1 MRIGMIAPPWFPLPP
16 KGYGGIELVV
26 HLLTEGLVARGHDVT
41 LFASGDSE
49 TLARLSFVYGR
60 APSEKIA
67 THGHIEIIH
76 GLEAYSQAR
85 EFDVIHDHDGLAS
98 RAMGVLV
105 HRLVGT
111 PVVATLHGPADPLTQ
126 EILSSMRHGLRF
138 IAISEY
144 QRGGL
149 PELPFVATIP
159 NAIDIERHPFS
170 AEKDDYLLFIG
181 RMIADK
187 GAHTAIEVARRVEG
201 RLIMAGKLNEEAEHE
216 YFAEAVEPYLSDRIY
231 FRGEVDM
238 ETKVELYRRARCTL
252 FPIQWPEP
260 FGLVMIESLA
270 AGTPVIA
277 FRRGSV
283 PEVIEHGRTGFIV
296 EDVDEMVEA
305 LGQIDEIDPAECRR
319 AAEERFGVEGFVRAH
334 ERAYRS
340 LLDEGPAWATG
351 SLPGPLTAERA
362 ARPARARSAATLRR
376 LSYRA
381 VAARWYVCAMGLPY
395 DDIHLI
401 ADPLYGYL
409 RITVP
414 RTDGEVAE
422 ATVIDDPWVQRLKRI
437 HQLQSSWW
445 VFPTA
450 EHSRFAHSLGAM
462 HLAGEFGQ
470 HLYDT
475 LADEAPDTPSRA
487 LVEETLRMA
496 GLLHDVGHGPFSHFF
511 DDQYLHPTVRAR
523 PRAHLAAPDR
533 RRAGRPAARPRRAR
547 RTAASPPASASTRA
561 TSPG

>member
-1 MRIGMIAPPWFPLPP
+1 MRIGLIAPPWFPLPP

-159 NAIDIERHPFS
+159 NAIDIDRHPFS

-187 GAHTAIEVARRVEG
+187 GAHTAIEVARRLES
-201 RLIMAGKLNEEAEHE
+201 RLILAGKLNEEAEHE
-216 YFAEAVEPYLSDRIY
+216 YFAEAVEPFLSDRIY
-231 FRGEVDM
+231 FRGEVDL
-238 ETKVELYRRARCTL
+238 ETKDELYRRARCTL

-296 EDVDEMVEA
+296 DDVDEMVDGGGPDRRDRPGRMPARRPGA
-305 LGQIDEIDPAECRR
+305 LRRGALRERPRAAPTARCSTRARAGRR
-319 AAEERFGVEGFVRAH
+319 AACRG
-334 ERAYRS
+334 RS
-340 LLDEGPAWATG
+340 SSELVGPPPPRCR
-351 SLPGPLTAERA
+351 SPGTAAGPVAER
-362 ARPARARSAATLRR
+362 RR
-376 LSYRA
+376 ER
-381 VAARWYVCAMGLPY
+381 VTPRW
-395 DDIHLI
+395 
-401 ADPLYGYL
+401 
-409 RITVP
+409 
-414 RTDGEVAE
+414 
-422 ATVIDDPWVQRLKRI
+422 
-437 HQLQSSWW
+437 
-445 VFPTA
+445 
-450 EHSRFAHSLGAM
+450 
-462 HLAGEFGQ
+462 
-470 HLYDT
+470 
-475 LADEAPDTPSRA
+475 
-487 LVEETLRMA
+487 
-496 GLLHDVGHGPFSHFF
+496 
-511 DDQYLHPTVRAR
+511 
-523 PRAHLAAPDR
+523 
-533 RRAGRPAARPRRAR
+533 
-547 RTAASPPASASTRA
+547 
-561 TSPG
+561 